1 MAMDVTEITT
11 TATPSPGGLRATLS
25 PLVVDVALPLAA
37 TLVVSHLGYGTVASL
52 TAGAVI
58 PVLRTVGSLALGHR
72 LNRLAALMLATSVA
86 GIAGGLIVGDP
97 RLIVAKDG
105 LVSAT
110 IAVAMLLSTLRGT
123 PIMSAGLLPFVT
135 RGAPAKVAAWER
147 LSVGSA
153 PFRRLERR
161 YTAVWGWVLL
171 ADCVGRAVAAF
182 LVPEAWL
189 TWIGGAVTVAGI
201 VVAALVSGA
210 LVVERLTDLVEAERC
225 APRS

>member
-1 MAMDVTEITT
+1 MDATEVAMTS
-11 TATPSPGGLRATLS
+11 APSPGGLRASLT

-37 TLVVSHLGYGTVASL
+37 TLVVSRLGYGTVASL

-58 PVLRTVGSLALGHR
+58 PVVRTVGSAVVGHR

-86 GIAGGLIVGDP
+86 GIAGGLVVGDP

-110 IAVAMLLSTLRGT
+110 IAVALLLSTVRGV

-135 RGAPAKVAAWER
+135 RGDAAKVAAWER
-147 LSVGSA
+147 LSAGSGR
-153 PFRRLERR
+153 FGVLERR
-161 YTAVWGWVLL
+161 YTAIWGWVLL

-182 LVPEAWL
+182 WVPEAWL
-189 TWIGGAVTVAGI
+189 TWIGGVVTVAAI

-210 LVVERLTDLVEAERC
+210 LVVERLTGLIEAET
-225 APRS
+225 AGTEAA